1 MPGKKHKTEYTFFIK
16 SLYPGA
22 FILSVTY
29 ILLFTFVLKPAGMTT
44 PFTSP
49 QNKPRQLLYSSLLV
63 GIISVACHFLS
74 VYIGYRVVGFLLL
87 VTVSLIAMFFDIIPV
102 LLAAVL
108 SALIWDFFF
117 IPPHFTF
124 QVGSAED
131 TILLLSYFIVAIVSS
146 VLTYKI
152 RRAEKA
158 ARQKEERANTIKLY
172 NTLFNS
178 LSHELRTP
186 ISAII
191 GATDNLQNNNDKL
204 TPQNRNELISEI
216 AKASFRLNGQVDNL
230 LNMSRIETGH
240 IQPKKDWCDISELIY
255 HIADRIEEN
264 NIAQKINININPSIP
279 LCKIDKGMLEQV
291 LYNLANNAVLYTK
304 PGSVIDIIAACYT
317 DILEIRIEDEGPG
330 FPEDEIE
337 KVFDKFYRLK
347 NSATGGT
354 GLGLSIVKGFTEAM
368 GGSIELKNKTTGGAV
383 FTVRIPTETSYLQ
396 NLKNE

>member
-1 MPGKKHKTEYTFFIK
+1 MSGKKHKTEYTFFIK
-16 SLYPGA
+16 SLYPGV

-49 QNKPRQLLYSSLLV
+49 QNKPRQLLYSSLFV

-240 IQPKKDWCDISELIY
+240 IQPNKDWCDISELIY

-264 NIAQKINININPSIP
+264 NIAQKINININPNIP

-291 LYNLANNAVLYTK
+291 LYNLENNAILYTK

-317 DILEIRIEDEGPG
+317 DVLEIRIEDEGPG
-330 FPEDEIE
+330 LPEEEIE

-368 GGSIELKNKTTGGAV
+368 GGSIDLKNKTTGGAV